1 MKLLLSVGAFLMV
14 GFCAS
19 AQQSESNNEAKSD
32 ARIGNMRQSQF
43 MAINAKGAQMV
54 SAIKP
59 SSKRLSAADKQ
70 LFTKVALGGMR
81 QLAVSE
87 AVLASATDE
96 DVRMLAQSEVEEQT
110 GVKAKLE
117 EIAQAKGLTLPSEPD
132 AMTKTLVSRV
142 QGLSADEVNAFY
154 IRESGVKGHL
164 LLQSTMTTVRSK
176 AKDDTMKSLA
186 AATLPVI
193 KTHLNVSQQ
202 IERGNKSKGS
212 TRSSR

>member
-1 MKLLLSVGAFLMV
+1 MKLLLSVGAFLMA
-14 GFCAS
+14 GLCAS
-19 AQQSESNNEAKSD
+19 AQQSESNNEARSD

-59 SSKRLSAADKQ
+59 SSRRLSAADKQ

-81 QLAVSE
+81 QLAISE

-212 TRSSR
+212 ARSSR

>member
-1 MKLLLSVGAFLMV
+1 
-14 GFCAS
+14 
-19 AQQSESNNEAKSD
+19 
-32 ARIGNMRQSQF
+32 
-43 MAINAKGAQMV
+43 
-54 SAIKP
+54 
-59 SSKRLSAADKQ
+59 
-70 LFTKVALGGMR
+70 
-81 QLAVSE
+81 
-87 AVLASATDE
+87 
-96 DVRMLAQSEVEEQT
+96 MLAQSEVEEQT

-117 EIAQAKGLTLPSEPD
+117 EIAQAKGLTLPTEPD

-193 KTHLNVSQQ
+193 KTHLTVSQQ
-202 IERGNKSKGS
+202 IERGNKGKGS
-212 TRSSR
+212 ARSSR